1 MRVKLETELL
11 KPVSDLLHRGSA
23 PDYRASSPRIAKTTR
38 QIPNAV
44 GSIFLASSRARALAR
59 RQIAVPDRCQLPEPR
74 GRPCARARGRS
85 VPPEA
90 PPRRNAPAASAGAT
104 QAGKGQPA
112 GLKPLNA
119 SRARWFDS
127 PRSSRPRFDPCGS
140 RATSRSISGRACAIP
155 IFPGPVAQRLG
166 PTTGSASVNLSG

>member
-1 MRVKLETELL
+1 MTERHPDLFKILIGEIGQDGRADVVLGKALRVLTETELL
-11 KPVSDLLHRGSA
+11 KPLRNLLHRGGT
-23 PDYRASSPRIAKTTR
+23 PDCRASSARIGKFIRQTR
-38 QIPNAV
+38 NAV

-59 RQIAVPDRCQLPEPR
+59 RQIAVPDRCQLPQPR
-74 GRPCARARGRS
+74 GRPCARARGRP

-127 PRSSRPRFDPCGS
+127 PRSSRPRFSIPAT
-140 RATSRSISGRACAIP
+140 RAPLPGR
-155 IFPGPVAQRLG
+155 
-166 PTTGSASVNLSG
+166 